1 MPQPSNPDA
10 PDASALT
17 VFIVDD
23 DEAMRR
29 GLAFLVSSAGYEARP
44 LQSAQA
50 FLDQYQP
57 NLRGCLLL
65 DVRMPGM
72 SGLELLDQ
80 MRSRG
85 ITMPVIFVT
94 AFGNVPTAVRAIKAG
109 AYDFIEKPFEGAELL
124 VRVRNALTQVSRSPV
139 RPQSPGDVQAR
150 LNSLTP
156 REWEVMDRVVAGML
170 NKQIAA
176 DLDISIKTVENHRA
190 KVMEKMQAGGLAELV
205 RMTVSMAPMSRPTS
219 GKRHDAP

>member
-1 MPQPSNPDA
+1 MPQFKKPEIPAGSP
-10 PDASALT
+10 LT

-29 GLAFLVSSAGYEARP
+29 GLAFLVSSAGYEAKP
-44 LQSAQA
+44 LGSARA
-50 FLDQYQP
+50 FLEQHQP
-57 NLRGCLLL
+57 SMRGCLLL

-80 MRSRG
+80 MRARG

-94 AFGNVPTAVRAIKAG
+94 AFGNIPMAVKAVKAG
-109 AYDFIEKPFEGAELL
+109 AYDFIEKPFEGADLL
-124 VRVRNALTQVSRSPV
+124 VRVRKALTRATRSPA
-139 RPQSPGDVQAR
+139 QVQR
-150 LNSLTP
+150 SKNVQTHLDSLTP
-156 REWEVMDRVVAGML
+156 REREVMDRVVAGML

-190 KVMEKMQAGGLAELV
+190 KVMEKMQVQSLAELIH
-205 RMTVSMAPMSRPTS
+205 MAIAVDGGSR
-219 GKRHDAP
+219 